1 MFQWL
6 LEQYGMQLDPI
17 FISAFSIFLVTL
29 LYTLIRPRTN
39 KLNLPPSPSKL
50 PIIGNLHQLGT
61 LPHRSLQSLARKHGP
76 LMLLHL
82 GQTPALIVSSDD
94 AAKEVIQIQDFNFCN
109 RPRMS
114 FAERLLYSSK
124 DLAFSPY
131 GEYWKQMRK
140 ISTQHLLSGHRVE
153 SFRTVREE
161 EANIMIDKIHEYCSS
176 ASSVVN
182 LSELIYSFTNNVVC
196 RVAMGRKFDAGEGA
210 KKFSELITE
219 FMNLIGVF
227 NVADYIP
234 WLSIINNF
242 NGLNARV
249 RKSSKE
255 MDCFLESVIQ
265 DHIDPKK
272 KTNSGVE
279 DFIDVLLGMQN
290 DSTNRVS
297 FARDNIKAVILDMFA
312 AGTDTSAVTLVWAM
326 TELIKHPEIMKE
338 VQAEIREI
346 SKGKLHITE
355 DDLGQM
361 HYLKMVIKEALR
373 LHSPASIFVPH
384 ESIQDTKLL
393 GYDIPAKTRIF
404 INQWAIAN
412 DPMLWDEPEEFR
424 PKRFLNT
431 SIDYQGKDFK
441 FFPFG
446 AGRRG
451 LFATPNM
458 ELPLANLLYHFN
470 WSLPNGLKSK
480 DVDVAEEFGI
490 ILHKKSPLLLVPT
503 PCGF

>member
-1 MFQWL
+1 MLQWL
-6 LEQYGMQLDPI
+6 EEQN
-17 FISAFSIFLVTL
+17 
-29 LYTLIRPRTN
+29 N

-50 PIIGNLHQLGT
+50 PIIGNLHELGT

-76 LMLLHL
+76 LMLLYL
-82 GQTPALIVSSDD
+82 GQTPALIVSSAD
-94 AAKEVIQIQDFNFCN
+94 AAKEVIKTQDFNFCN

-114 FAERLLYSSK
+114 FAERLFVSNK

-140 ISTQHLLSGHRVE
+140 ISALHLLSGHRVE
-153 SFRTVREE
+153 SFRTIREE
-161 EANIMIDKIHEYCSS
+161 EANIMIDKIRECCSS
-176 ASSVVN
+176 ASSAVN
-182 LSELIYSFTNNVVC
+182 LSEIIFSFTNNVVC
-196 RVAMGRKFDAGEGA
+196 RVAMGRKFGEDEGA
-210 KKFSELITE
+210 KKFSELIME

-234 WLSIINNF
+234 WFSVVNNF

-249 RKSSKE
+249 AKNSKE

-265 DHIDPKK
+265 EHIDPKK
-272 KTNSGVE
+272 KIKNSGVE
-279 DFIDVLLGMQN
+279 DFVDVLLGMEN

-312 AGTDTSAVTLVWAM
+312 AGTDTSAATLVWAM
-326 TELIKHPEIMKE
+326 TELIKHPDIMKE

-346 SKGKLHITE
+346 TKGKLHITE

-373 LHSPASIFVPH
+373 LHSPVPIFIPH

-393 GYDIPAKTRIF
+393 GYDIPAKTRVF

-412 DPMLWDEPEEFR
+412 DPILWDEPKEFR
-424 PKRFLNT
+424 PRRFLNT

-451 LFATPNM
+451 CPGILFATPNM

-470 WSLPNGLKSK
+470 WSLPNGLTSK
-480 DVDVAEEFGI
+480 DVDVSEELGI
-490 ILHKKSPLLLVPT
+490 VLRKKSPLLLVPT
-503 PCGF
+503 PFGF